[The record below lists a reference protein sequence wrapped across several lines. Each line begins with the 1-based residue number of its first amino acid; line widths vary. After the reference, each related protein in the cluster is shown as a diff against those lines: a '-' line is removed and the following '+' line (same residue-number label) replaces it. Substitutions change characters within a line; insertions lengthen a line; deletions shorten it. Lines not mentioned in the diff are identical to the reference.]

1 MARGKTHGNIT
12 GANLGFE
19 AKLWSMADS
28 LRGSMDSAEYKHVV
42 LGLVFLK
49 YISDRFEERQT
60 ELVAQAANPIDDN
73 YIKEPGRRYVVAE
86 DRDQYTAKNVFWV
99 PEKARWS
106 AIKNAAKQGKL
117 GVAID
122 DAMIAI
128 ETENPLLLGVLP
140 KEYAR
145 QNVDEMRLAKLVDI
159 VSTIGMTGNGINGR
173 DIIGK
178 VYEYF
183 LKQFARAEGKKGG
196 EFLTPPCVVQTLV
209 AMIAPL
215 KGRVYDPC
223 MGTGS
228 MFVSSEGFVE
238 AHSGKLGFISVYGQE
253 LNYTTWRLAKMNLA
267 IHGIESTGL
276 AQENADTFTRDL
288 HPDLRADYI
297 LANPPFNLNDWY
309 TKALKDDPRWKQFGL
324 PPEGNANYA
333 WIEHMIYHLASHGQ
347 AGFVMANG
355 SMTTN
360 TSGEGEIRKKIVE
373 SDLVDCM
380 VAMPGQ
386 LFYTTSIPVCL
397 WFLAKF
403 KGANRFHDRR
413 RKALFID
420 ARKMGTLVDRVHREL
435 TPEDIERIS
444 GTYHAWR
451 GDPGSGEY
459 ADIAGF
465 CKSATVEEIAANGY
479 VLTPGRYA
487 GSEEVED
494 DPEASGERMKSLTT
508 ALREEWAG
516 GAELDAQI
524 ARNLKEIG
532 YGK

>member
-1 MARGKTHGNIT
+1 
-12 GANLGFE
+12 
-19 AKLWSMADS
+19 
-28 LRGSMDSAEYKHVV
+28 
-42 LGLVFLK
+42 
-49 YISDRFEERQT
+49 
-60 ELVAQAANPIDDN
+60 
-73 YIKEPGRRYVVAE
+73 
-86 DRDQYTAKNVFWV
+86 
-99 PEKARWS
+99 
-106 AIKNAAKQGKL
+106 
-117 GVAID
+117 
-122 DAMIAI
+122 
-128 ETENPLLLGVLP
+128 
-140 KEYAR
+140 
-145 QNVDEMRLAKLVDI
+145 
-159 VSTIGMTGNGINGR
+159 
-173 DIIGK
+173 
-178 VYEYF
+178 
-183 LKQFARAEGKKGG
+183 
-196 EFLTPPCVVQTLV
+196 
-209 AMIAPL
+209 MIAPL

-347 AGFVMANG
+347 AGFIMANG

-360 TSGEGEIRKKIVE
+360 TSGEGEIRKKIIE
-373 SDLVDCM
+373 ADLVDCM

-397 WFLAKF
+397 WFLTKF

-413 RKALFID
+413 RRVLFID
-420 ARKMGTLVDRVHREL
+420 ARKMGTLVDRVHREF

-451 GDPGSGEY
+451 GDPDSGKY

-479 VLTPGRYA
+479 VLTPGRYVGAEEA
-487 GSEEVED
+487 GEDSEQLDERVELLTTQLRKQMQEAGRLDEEV
-494 DPEASGERMKSLTT
+494 R
-508 ALREEWAG
+508 
-516 GAELDAQI
+516 
-524 ARNLKEIG
+524 RNLKGIG
-532 YGK
+532 HAE